1 MRRQARHPLPA
12 ARVPTAGR
20 LAVLAT
26 ARGLGAAA
34 VLWAAGGCGLLLAV
48 SPVATA
54 ASSTSAANAGADEPR
69 AWLARTDQALATRNY
84 RGVFVHEYAGET
96 ETLRVVHRVN
106 GDGVVAERLQ
116 SMDGSGREFI
126 RKGNQLICYLPDQH
140 TVLVERSPD
149 PGLLLGALPNI
160 DAALAG
166 QYQVRELARTR
177 VSGRRA
183 RVIAITPMD
192 QLRYGYQV
200 WIDEATAMPLKTQL
214 RDAHG
219 KVLEQIVFTELV
231 LPAHI
236 SDSELVASVDARK
249 YRWVQ
254 QDAGA
259 VAAAPGLS
267 VSWQASA
274 LPPGFRMTASARQML
289 PGGPAEHLVFSDGLA
304 SVSVFV
310 ERAQNPGGQRSGEDA
325 ATLGTSSAYSIAV
338 QGYRVTAVGEV
349 PPETVRVIARAIRS
363 AGGESEAND
372 ALAGL
377 DSQNTSQ
384 VGTSSSG
391 NVADGTSHARSLLFR
406 DAALGLELPRL
417 TAPTTR
423 MIGPLGANSLSG
435 LDGFGAEPTDLAGLG
450 SGAAREAGSA
460 GGGARRH

>member
-1 MRRQARHPLPA
+1 
-12 ARVPTAGR
+12 
-20 LAVLAT
+20 VLAIT
-26 ARGLGAAA
+26 ARGLGAVA
-34 VLWAAGGCGLLLAV
+34 VLWAGGCGLLLAV
-48 SPVATA
+48 NPAVAADTA
-54 ASSTSAANAGADEPR
+54 GAQVSAADEPR

-84 RGVFVHEYAGET
+84 RGVFVHEYAGES

-126 RKGNQLICYLPDQH
+126 RKGNELICYLPDQR

-149 PGLLLGALPNI
+149 PGLLLGALPSV

-166 QYQVRELARTR
+166 QYQVRELERTR
-177 VSGRRA
+177 VSGRRS
-183 RVIAITPMD
+183 RLIAITPMD
-192 QLRYGYQV
+192 QMRYGYRV

-236 SDSELVASVDARK
+236 SDSELAPSVDARN

-254 QDAGA
+254 QEAST

-310 ERAQNPGGQRSGEDA
+310 QARRNWATRRDDDA
-325 ATLGTSSAYSIAV
+325 ATLGTSSAYSIAL
-338 QGYRVTAVGEV
+338 QGYRITAVGEV
-349 PPETVRVIARAIRS
+349 PPATVRAIAQAMRGAGGARA
-363 AGGESEAND
+363 AD
-372 ALAGL
+372 QALAGIGVQA
-377 DSQNTSQ
+377 S
-384 VGTSSSG
+384 
-391 NVADGTSHARSLLFR
+391 SHAPGSAAEGRAGGTHTRSLLFR
-406 DAALGLELPRL
+406 NAQSGLGLPSVLEPHPIEPFGAGTPNGLGGFDGGPADPGAAAAGNPR
-417 TAPTTR
+417 
-423 MIGPLGANSLSG
+423 
-435 LDGFGAEPTDLAGLG
+435 GFGPA
-450 SGAAREAGSA
+450 A
-460 GGGARRH
+460 GGVRRR